1 MTTHKKPVLKNLKPA
16 PEQLAEYSEQL
27 AVEMHKAV
35 EAAKRASD
43 KTSPERLVE
52 NAVNNTVMAAVRD
65 CLGVDDTWETLEI
78 NRGPVRDLVEKYIMS
93 KLPQIEARVDAE
105 LEKMWKARGAQV
117 MKAAARDYTE
127 HFEHAVSQNLK
138 YAAQRNALKEVNAF
152 LVAQE
157 LDVLNER
164 DLNE

>member
-1 MTTHKKPVLKNLKPA
+1 MTTRKKPVLKNLKPA

-27 AVEMHKAV
+27 AIEMHKAV
-35 EAAKRASD
+35 EAAKRVGN

-52 NAVNNTVMAAVRD
+52 DVVNNTVMVAVRD
-65 CLGVDDTWETLEI
+65 CLGIDDTWETLEI
-78 NRGPVRDLVEKYIMS
+78 NRGPVRDLVEKFINS

-105 LEKMWKARGAQV
+105 LEKMWKARGAQI
-117 MKAAARDYTE
+117 MKAASRDYIE
-127 HFEHAVSQNLK
+127 HFEHAVSQGLK

-152 LVAQE
+152 LVAQG
-157 LDVLNER
+157 LDELNER